1 MENEILFVN
10 AKNIYSKK
18 KDKNYYRITYI
29 LNRES
34 VVDFVE
40 KEEFEQIISKK
51 PEFLKKYTGV
61 FKINECKKAVIKDI
75 K

>member
-10 AKNIYSKK
+10 AKNIYSEK

-29 LNRES
+29 MNQES
-34 VVDFVE
+34 IVDFVE
-40 KEEFEQIISKK
+40 KEEFEKIISKK
-51 PEFLKKYTGV
+51 PEFLKKYIGI
-61 FKINECKKAVIKDI
+61 FKINEFKKAVIKDI

>member
-10 AKNIYSKK
+10 AKNIYSKS

-29 LNRES
+29 MNQES
-34 VVDFVE
+34 IVDFVE
-40 KEEFEQIISKK
+40 KEEFEKIVNKK
-51 PEFLKKYTGV
+51 PEFLKKYIGV
-61 FKINECKKAVIKDI
+61 FKINEFKKASIKDI

>member
-10 AKNIYSKK
+10 AKNIYSEK

-29 LNRES
+29 MNQES
-34 VVDFVE
+34 IVDFVE
-40 KEEFEQIISKK
+40 KEEFEKIVSKK
-51 PEFLKKYTGV
+51 PEFLKKYTGI
-61 FKINECKKAVIKDI
+61 FKINEFKKAVIKDI